1 MKNQVLIKK
10 YARGFIEA
18 MDNEAEF
25 KASSAEL
32 RVFAG
37 LLSSDE
43 KLRQVLIAPFLKMG
57 KRAEIMKDI
66 LQSAAIGEKASRF
79 LSLLLEHKRLGL
91 IEDIIAGL
99 DEIWN
104 DMAGISTFTVTS
116 AVPMSEKQRKELA
129 ENLERREKGPVWINY
144 AVDPEVIG
152 GLSLRRGHII
162 YDASVAGNLLR
173 LKQLIQQG

>member
-66 LQSAAIGEKASRF
+66 LRSAAIGEKASRF

-129 ENLERREKGPVWINY
+129 ETSSAGKRPVWINY